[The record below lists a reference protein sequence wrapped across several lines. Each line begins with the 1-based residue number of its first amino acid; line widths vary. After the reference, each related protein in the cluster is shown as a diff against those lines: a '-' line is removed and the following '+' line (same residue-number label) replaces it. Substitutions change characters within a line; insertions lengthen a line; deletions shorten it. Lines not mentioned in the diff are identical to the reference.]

1 MELVL
6 LGRWLRWN
14 GFHVKEALVTDR
26 APHFT
31 DSFVLLLV
39 IQVLVALTCGI
50 QIQGCAW
57 EQGQCVFNSRSP
69 TVCST
74 QSDFSGGNRT
84 DSSTSARLSVWALT
98 SHAVIPVSK
107 WLMVGADNQVKN
119 SFKCSSSSA
128 GLPHTTKI
136 GIMVGK
142 SFHISSIT
150 LSAEIQQW
158 WKLCLDWFRQIML
171 KGLRLQA
178 VFI

>member
-1 MELVL
+1 MAALE
-6 LGRWLRWN
+6 WLSCE
-14 GFHVKEALVTDR
+14 GSTSHR

-31 DSFVLLLV
+31 DSFTLLLV

-50 QIQGCAW
+50 QIQGCAR
-57 EQGQCVFNSRSP
+57 EQGQCVFNSRCP
-69 TVCST
+69 TACST

-84 DSSTSARLSVWALT
+84 DSSTRARLSVWALT
-98 SHAVIPVSK
+98 SHAVIPISK

-128 GLPHTTKI
+128 GLPHATKR

-150 LSAEIQQW
+150 LSAEIQRW
-158 WKLCLDWFRQIML
+158 RKRCLDWFRQIML
-171 KGLRLQA
+171 KGLHLQA
-178 VFI
+178 VCI